1 MPDDT
6 LLRREEVEQR
16 TSLSRSSIYRLM
28 RQGRFPSAVRI
39 ADRAVRWRSSEIEQ
53 YLASRPRATGIN
65 PLK

>member
-1 MPDDT
+1 MDAF
-6 LLRREEVEQR
+6 LRREEVEAR

-28 RQGRFPSAVRI
+28 RSGVFPEPVKISL
-39 ADRAVRWRSSEIEQ
+39 RAVRWRSSEIEQ